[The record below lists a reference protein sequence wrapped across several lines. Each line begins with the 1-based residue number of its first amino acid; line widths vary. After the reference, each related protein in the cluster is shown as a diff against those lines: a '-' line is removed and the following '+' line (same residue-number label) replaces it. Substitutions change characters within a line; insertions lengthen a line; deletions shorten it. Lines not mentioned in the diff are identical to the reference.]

1 MEGTIATL
9 PIDTPSS
16 RAAPGDGAWTSPE
29 PLRLLFRDVAAGR
42 DEALGE
48 VYDLVASRL
57 HGLAL
62 WRTGSREDA
71 ADVVQETFVRLA
83 RSRDALLEIR
93 DPRGWLLRVAHRLAV
108 DAARRSSRRPG
119 ESLDEHPDLLAPSS
133 DEASAADASRATA
146 LLSRLSAPQR
156 EVVYLRHFAEMTFS
170 EIGRSLGIPTFT
182 AASRY
187 RLALFRL
194 RRLMGGPR

>member
-1 MEGTIATL
+1 MEGTIATQ
-9 PIDTPSS
+9 PIDAPSF
-16 RAAPGDGAWTSPE
+16 RAAPGEGAWASPE

-48 VYDLVASRL
+48 VYDRVASRL
-57 HGLAL
+57 YGLAL

-83 RSRDALLEIR
+83 RSRDALEGIR

-108 DAARRSSRRPG
+108 DAARRSSRHPS
-119 ESLDEHPDLLAPSS
+119 ESLDEHAGLLTPSG
-133 DEASAADASRATA
+133 DEATAVDARRATA

-156 EVVYLRHFAEMTFS
+156 EVVFLRHFGGMSFS
-170 EIGRSLGIPTFT
+170 EMGRSLGIPTFT